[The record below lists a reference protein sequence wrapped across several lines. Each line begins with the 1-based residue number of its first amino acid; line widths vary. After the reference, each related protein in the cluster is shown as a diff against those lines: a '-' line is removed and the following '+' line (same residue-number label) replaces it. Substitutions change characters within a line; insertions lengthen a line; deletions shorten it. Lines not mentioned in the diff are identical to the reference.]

1 MTTQVISTVI
11 ASWGPG
17 GEEGVEGKKGGRRE
31 KRGGGERKEGEGKKR
46 RVRVNRGDDY

>member
-1 MTTQVISTVI
+1 MGRREWV
-11 ASWGPG
+11 G
-17 GEEGVEGKKGGRRE
+17 GEGKKGGRRE